1 MRLLFKQRFFSW
13 LDSYDIYDED
23 GNTAFTVKGRLSFG
37 HCLDIYDR
45 TGTGIGTV
53 KEELLHFLPHFRM
66 YAGGQYI
73 GEMYQKLT
81 FLKPSFRLDCNGWRV
96 DGDIFEWD
104 YDVTDADG
112 GHIAHLSKQLFH
124 FTDTYV
130 LDISDPRNA
139 LTVLMIVLVID
150 AAKCSDDNN
159 R

>member
-13 LDSYDIYDED
+13 LDSYDIYDES

-45 TGTGIGTV
+45 TGAGIGTV
-53 KEELLHFLPHFRM
+53 QEELLHFLLHFRM
-66 YAGGQYI
+66 YAHDQYI

-81 FLKPSFRLDCNGWRV
+81 FFKPSFRLDCNGWRV

-104 YDVTDADG
+104 YNVTDASG
-112 GHIAHLSKQLFH
+112 RPVAHLSKELFH

-130 LDISDPRNA
+130 MDIPDPQNA
-139 LTVLMIVLVID
+139 LTVLMIALVID
-150 AAKCSDDNN
+150 AAKCSDGN